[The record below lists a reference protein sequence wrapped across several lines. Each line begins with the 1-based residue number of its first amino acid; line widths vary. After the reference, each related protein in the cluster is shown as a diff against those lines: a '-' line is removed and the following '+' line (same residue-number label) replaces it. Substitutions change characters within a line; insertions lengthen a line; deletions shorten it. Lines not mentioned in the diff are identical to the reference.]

1 MVFPVGP
8 GMLQTSPTGNSGMRY
23 RVKAIR
29 GLSDVAMLP
38 VEAVD
43 EAAASAHVR
52 RQGYEVI
59 SVQREHRFSRGF
71 SSRRHSFPIIHF
83 SQELIALLKA
93 GLTLVETIDILHRK
107 AVRAA
112 HKSLLGDLLRR
123 LQQGGRFSQALEAF
137 PLVFSPLYVATV
149 RASERTGAIRD
160 SLARYVDYQSQIER
174 VRSRV
179 VSASIYPVLLL
190 IVGGLVALFLLG
202 YVVPRFSR
210 VYQDV
215 GDKLPMFSR
224 WLMQTGQIIDQHGA
238 WVLTGGLCFAATG
251 YYVVTRPAVRAYTQ
265 RFLWR
270 LPVLGPQ
277 RRVYELAQFYR
288 TMSMLLRSG
297 LPVLSALEMAQG
309 LLSPALRDSLAKA
322 AQQVREGGAFSEA
335 MNRHGLTTIV
345 AYSMMMV
352 AERSGNLGEMLDI
365 VAAFHDDE
373 LARWI
378 DWFTR
383 LFEPILMAVIG
394 VVIGLIV
401 VFMYMPIFELAETI
415 Q

>member
-1 MVFPVGP
+1 
-8 GMLQTSPTGNSGMRY
+8 MRY
-23 RVKAIR
+23 QIKAIR
-29 GLSDVAMLP
+29 GLSDVTMLP
-38 VEAVD
+38 I
-43 EAAASAHVR
+43 EAADEESAAAFVR

-59 SVQREHRFSRGF
+59 SIRRELGF
-71 SSRRHSFPIIHF
+71 SGGYPPRRDSFPIIHF

-93 GLTLVETIDILHRK
+93 GLTLVESMDILHRK
-107 AVRAA
+107 TVRAM
-112 HKSLLGDLLRR
+112 HKNVLGELLQRLRH
-123 LQQGGRFSQALEAF
+123 GENFSQALEAF

-160 SLARYVDYQSQIER
+160 ALTRYVDYQSQIEK
-174 VRSRV
+174 VRSKV
-179 VSASIYPVLLL
+179 VSASIYPALLL

-215 GDKLPMFSR
+215 GDKLPAFSR
-224 WLMQTGQIIDQHGA
+224 WLMQTGQAIDQHGV
-238 WVLTGGLCFAATG
+238 WILTGGLCLAAAG
-251 YYVVTRPAVRAYTQ
+251 YCLVMQSTIRA
-265 RFLWR
+265 RLLRGLWR

-277 RRVYELAQFYR
+277 RRNYELAQFYR

-297 LPVLSALEMAQG
+297 FPVLAALEMAKG
-309 LLSPALRDSLAKA
+309 LLPPALHDSLAQA
-322 AQQVREGGAFSEA
+322 AKQVREGGAFSEA
-335 MNRHGLTTIV
+335 MRGHGLTTIV
-345 AYSMMMV
+345 AYSMIIV

-401 VFMYMPIFELAETI
+401 VFMYMPIFELAEAI